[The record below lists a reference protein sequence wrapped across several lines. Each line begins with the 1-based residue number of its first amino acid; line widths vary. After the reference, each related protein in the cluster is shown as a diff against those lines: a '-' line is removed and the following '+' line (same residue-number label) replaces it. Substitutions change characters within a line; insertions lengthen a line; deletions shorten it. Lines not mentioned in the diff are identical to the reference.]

1 MKDKLILSNNAEIAI
16 ESGSSLSD
24 MKVLSATKSE
34 MLETWDMLTSENLKN
49 IQIKNEGGIVTG
61 TYDNILLDSETSTI
75 QPDGTILTCF
85 QLREKTEAEL
95 LRDEIN
101 SLKEELTGTQMG
113 LAETYEMIEGFAGGN

>member
-24 MKVLSATKSE
+24 MIVLSTRKSE
-34 MLETWDMLTSENLKN
+34 MVEKWDMLTSENLKRV
-49 IQIKNEGGIVTG
+49 QIKNSDGEVIGI
-61 TYDNILLDSETSTI
+61 YENIVLDSETSTI

-85 QLREKTEAEL
+85 RLRKKTEAEL

-101 SLKEELTGTQMG
+101 SLKEELTGTQIG
-113 LAETYEMIEGFAGGN
+113 LAETYEMIEGLAGGN

>member
-1 MKDKLILSNNAEIAI
+1 MKDKLILSNNVEIAI

-113 LAETYEMIEGFAGGN
+113 LAETYEMIEGLAGGN

>member
-1 MKDKLILSNNAEIAI
+1 MKDKLILSNNAEIEI

-24 MKVLSATKSE
+24 MRVLSATKSE

-113 LAETYEMIEGFAGGN
+113 LAETYEMIEGLAGGN